1 MLNNLN
7 TIAANEFLKLYED
20 KYYSQYWSDISNRSK
35 GNIRKYDWKKV
46 KTKRKLQGKSRKINW
61 RK

>member
-1 MLNNLN
+1 MLKNLN
-7 TIAANEFLKLYED
+7 TLAANEFLKLYED
-20 KYYSQYWSDISNRSK
+20 KYYSQYWRDISSK